1 MIHTHFSECQKSSVA
16 KSAPYQPMFQPPVLS
31 PGSDMLEQEPEEV
44 KLGCGTNRGS
54 VRTHLPLGT
63 VRHNA
68 QGCRLTYRLWD
79 TTRLEDR
86 LGKGPKGFGIP

>member
-1 MIHTHFSECQKSSVA
+1 MSNKEDTECIYQLKLTQLTSHTQFLQYWKSSLA

-44 KLGCGTNRGS
+44 KLGCRTNRSS
-54 VRTHLPLGT
+54 VRTRFPLGG

-68 QGCRLTYRLWD
+68 QGHKLTYRL
-79 TTRLEDR
+79 
-86 LGKGPKGFGIP
+86 